1 MARRRL
7 HATLIAGTLLL
18 AACGGDGTDDRFA
31 LTKIIKDGGRD
42 PATICDHLSDP
53 LLKRLGSVAACRRA
67 AKAAPGASRTV
78 TVERLTITGDRAA
91 ATVRGADGRTH
102 ITFVKDHGS
111 WKVLATR

>member
-42 PATICDHLSDP
+42 PATICEHLSDP
-53 LLKRLGSVAACRRA
+53 LLKRLRSVEDCRRA
-67 AKAAPGASRTV
+67 AKAAPAAGPGV
-78 TVERLTITGDRAA
+78 TIESLTITGDRAA
-91 ATVRGADGRTH
+91 ATVSGADGRTR
-102 ITFVKDHGS
+102 ITFVKDEGS
-111 WKVLATR
+111 WKVLATG